1 MRRAFSTA
9 LLSCIVLLSAC
20 RHEATTRNA
29 ANDSATNDSVAN
41 DAAVK
46 GEGPMTLKLRSTVF
60 QEGGMIPSKHTCD
73 GEDASP
79 PLLWSGV
86 PDSAKSLALV
96 CEDPDAP
103 RGIWTHWVVYGIPAT
118 AHTLPAALPARE
130 TLDDHTHQGKNDFQK
145 IGYGG
150 PCPPSGTHRYYF
162 KLYALDTT
170 PDLPPAPTKD
180 QLLKA
185 IEGHTLAQ
193 GELMAR
199 YTRTK

>member
-1 MRRAFSTA
+1 MSEEVKHVMGRVFSTA

-20 RHEATTRNA
+20 RHEATTRND
-29 ANDSATNDSVAN
+29 ANDSATNDSATN

-96 CEDPDAP
+96 CEAPAAP
-103 RGIWTHWVVYGIPAT
+103 RALGPPWVVSGTPAT

-130 TLDDHTHQGKNDFQK
+130 TLDDNTRQGKNDFQK

-150 PCPPSGTHRYYF
+150 PCPPS
-162 KLYALDTT
+162 
-170 PDLPPAPTKD
+170 
-180 QLLKA
+180 
-185 IEGHTLAQ
+185 
-193 GELMAR
+193 
-199 YTRTK
+199 